1 MKKALILLLVM
12 ALLMTIPVPVSAAEV
27 TEARVPVTLTVVN
40 TVHPISVTVPASL
53 PISMVDGYVVTANNA
68 VIINH
73 GEHGAV
79 KVTAVDVQ
87 PGSFQIGNYS
97 NFSTGDKVI
106 ALSINDCPT
115 EKAGLLTISE
125 ENFPVIN
132 AGKEL
137 AIRYKAKISTDSV
150 ATNVNAATVI
160 FTIAS
165 TDPVDTDTDITEE
178 G

>member
-1 MKKALILLLVM
+1 
-12 ALLMTIPVPVSAAEV
+12 
-27 TEARVPVTLTVVN
+27 
-40 TVHPISVTVPASL
+40 VTVPASL

-73 GEHGAV
+73 GKHGAV

-97 NFSTGDKVI
+97 NFSTGDKLI
-106 ALSINDCPT
+106 ALSINNCPT

-125 ENFPVIN
+125 ETFPVIN

-137 AIRYKAKISTDSV
+137 SIRYKAKISTDSV

-165 TDPVDTDTDITEE
+165 TDPVDTDTDIAEE

>member
-1 MKKALILLLVM
+1 MKRALIFILAFAMIMVFP
-12 ALLMTIPVPVSAAEV
+12 AQASAAEV
-27 TEARVPVTLTVVN
+27 TEASVPVTLTVIN
-40 TVHPISVTVPASL
+40 TVYPISVTVPAAL
-53 PISMVDGYVVTANNA
+53 PISMVDGYIVTASNA
-68 VIINH
+68 VISNH

-79 KVTAVDVQ
+79 KVTAVEVQ
-87 PGSFQIGNYS
+87 ADAFQIGSYS

-115 EKAGLLTISE
+115 EKAGSLAITDE
-125 ENFPVIN
+125 AFPVIN
-132 AGKEL
+132 AGEDL
-137 AIRYKAKISTDSV
+137 QIRYKAKISTDTT

-165 TDPVDTDTDITEE
+165 TDPVAAEPEAEQE